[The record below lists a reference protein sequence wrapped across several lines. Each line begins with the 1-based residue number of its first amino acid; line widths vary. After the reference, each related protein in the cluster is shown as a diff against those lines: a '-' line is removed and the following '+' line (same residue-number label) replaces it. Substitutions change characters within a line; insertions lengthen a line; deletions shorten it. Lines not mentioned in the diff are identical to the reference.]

1 MPFWVGRRTLGRDL
15 CDLSDVFTSP
25 TGGVIVRGREL
36 DSLIERQHKRPHLNP
51 LPEGEEIVDPAMPY
65 PPYRTPSLSSRVCPK
80 NEIKTRISYK

>member
-1 MPFWVGRRTLGRDL
+1 MPFWVGCRALGHDL
-15 CDLSDVFTSP
+15 CDLSDVLTSP

-51 LPEGEEIVDPAMPY
+51 LPEGEEIVDLAMPY
-65 PPYRTPSLSSRVCPK
+65 PPLPYSIFVVSVCAK